1 MLRDGG
7 FHTSSYSLRPHRR
20 PGCFAVSFSRQK
32 EFVMSLKDNEGAIF
46 IALILIL
53 GFGIVIYRVIVGE

>member
-1 MLRDGG
+1 
-7 FHTSSYSLRPHRR
+7 
-20 PGCFAVSFSRQK
+20 
-32 EFVMSLKDNEGAIF
+32 MSLKDNEGAIF